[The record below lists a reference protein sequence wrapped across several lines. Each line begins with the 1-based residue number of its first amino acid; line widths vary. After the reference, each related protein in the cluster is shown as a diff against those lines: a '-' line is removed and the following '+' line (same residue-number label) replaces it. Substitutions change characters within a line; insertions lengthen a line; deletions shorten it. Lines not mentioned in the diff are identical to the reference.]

1 MMIRIVLNGCVL
13 AVIVNI
19 TSARKIFGGS
29 MIDHDAIDAAVDEQ
43 LQGRQ
48 TEDDPAPGRPGRPK
62 GSKNAP
68 KPPEMQAAQPVVIPS
83 PPEGEH
89 TKDALVV
96 WPHIIENI
104 LKPKGVG
111 PSAVMFSAERI
122 GIGPFPSDSIPV
134 GRFDGEAVAGE
145 ATVSPGDAIVNYV
158 TEVFHLGRRNQG
170 PAVYKLRCYWKS
182 KGDTIRIMDVKLD
195 DPAEITAQRAR
206 EIRYAQSQMGSVPSR
221 MPAYQAPPYAPGAP
235 YQPPPPGPQGQS
247 PQEMFSMFQSMMGM
261 VTDFNERARA
271 AAAAAGQQAPP
282 QFVVQQAPPQ
292 PPPAPVEPPK
302 PRLTEEEQQFI
313 DEGKFRKMASSMGFV
328 PRDSI
333 PQAPAPSSQQV
344 AAAVQNPVDGLRSFL
359 TTIKELDKIRGDVNK
374 ALGVGEPPDDPD
386 PEPDKA
392 PFSVVKIPLANF
404 KGKEILWP
412 RNVEGGFLEWAQ
424 AAVMSNLE
432 VSTDL
437 GMGALKKLSEIVDQ
451 TSFGKLLAQLAEKGG
466 AAANVAR
473 LGQGL
478 QATGPALPP
487 NGVPRRGPSA

>member
-1 MMIRIVLNGCVL
+1 
-13 AVIVNI
+13 
-19 TSARKIFGGS
+19 

-48 TEDDPAPGRPGRPK
+48 TEDEPAPGRPGRPK

-68 KPPEMQAAQPVVIPS
+68 KPPEVQAAQPAAIPS

-96 WPHIIENI
+96 WPHIIENV

-111 PSAVMFSAERI
+111 PSAVMFSAERV

-170 PAVYKLRCYWKS
+170 PAIYKLRCYWKS

-221 MPAYQAPPYAPGAP
+221 VPAYQPPAPYVPGTP
-235 YQPPPPGPQGQS
+235 YQPPPAFQAPPQGQS

-261 VTDFNERARA
+261 VTDFNERARQA
-271 AAAAAGQQAPP
+271 ALATGQPPPAPI
-282 QFVVQQAPPQ
+282 VVQQAPS
-292 PPPAPVEPPK
+292 PPPAPTEPPK
-302 PRLTEEEQQFI
+302 PRLTEEEQEMI
-313 DEGKFRKMASSMGFV
+313 EEVKFRRRAERLGYV
-328 PRDSI
+328 PRETI
-333 PQAPAPSSQQV
+333 PAVAASTSQQV
-344 AAAVQNPVDGLRSFL
+344 AATAANPVEGIRALLGSF
-359 TTIKELDKIRGDVNK
+359 KEIDKLRGDVAK
-374 ALGVGEPPDDPD
+374 VFGVPEPEEIEAT
-386 PEPDKA
+386 EPDKA

-473 LGQGL
+473 LGQGM

-487 NGVPRRGPSA
+487 NGVARRGPSA